1 MLLKNCLMV
10 FTRKILNFFRLLAIS
25 NKKKQTIEENGKSKS
40 LILKEGDNGVT
51 NNNNQGVCKG
61 C

>member
-1 MLLKNCLMV
+1 MV

-25 NKKKQTIEENGKSKS
+25 NKKKQTLEENGKSKS
-40 LILKEGDNGVT
+40 LVLKEGDNGVT